1 MKLTV
6 VVDNNTY
13 IDRYFFGEPGLSF
26 YIEEEGKNILFDVGY
41 SDIFIKNISK
51 MKLDIKNV
59 DYIAISHGHID
70 HTWGLT
76 HLINLYS
83 EYSIEGID
91 FKKSEIIAHPS
102 SFLDKQYNNENIGSL
117 ISEDTLIKHFNMNL
131 SADPLWITEKLVY
144 LGEIERNNKIES
156 LKPIGKVKVNGEPID
171 DYLLDDSALVYKS
184 SKGLVII
191 TGCSH
196 SGICNIIEKAKR
208 VCNDERIAD
217 VIGGFHLLNP
227 SDELLSFTCDY
238 FKENN
243 VPSLHPCHCTDLKSK
258 MELSKVT
265 NVFEVGV
272 GLKLEYI

>member
-13 IDRYFFGEPGLSF
+13 IDRYFSGEPGLSF
-26 YIEEEGKNILFDVGY
+26 YIEEGDKNILFDVGY
-41 SDIFIKNISK
+41 SDIFIKNFLK
-51 MKLDIKNV
+51 MNLDIKKI
-59 DYIAISHGHID
+59 DYVAISHGHID

-83 EYSIEGID
+83 EYSIEGIS
-91 FKKSEIIAHPS
+91 FKKPEIIAHPS
-102 SFLDKQYNNENIGSL
+102 SFLDKHYNNENIGSL

-131 SADPLWITEKLVY
+131 SADPLWITERLVY
-144 LGEIERNNKIES
+144 LGEIERNNKIENS
-156 LKPIGKVKVNGEPID
+156 KPIGKVKIKGKSID

-196 SGICNIIEKAKR
+196 SGICNIIEQAKK

-227 SDELLSFTCDY
+227 SDEVLGYTCDY
-238 FKENN
+238 FKKNN

-258 MELSKVT
+258 IQLSKVT